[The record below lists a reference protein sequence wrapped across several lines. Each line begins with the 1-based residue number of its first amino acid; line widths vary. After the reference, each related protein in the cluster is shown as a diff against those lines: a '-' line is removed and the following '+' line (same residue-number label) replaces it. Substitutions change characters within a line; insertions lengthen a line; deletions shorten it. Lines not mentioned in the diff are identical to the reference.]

1 VVKLSEGSLMSIIVV
16 EDISH
21 VRFCVPDLAQMRIF
35 LEDFGLSVAE
45 DGGCLFARGAGQGP
59 VCHIT
64 EKGDAAFTTLGLRAS
79 SIADIE
85 KLAAAEG
92 AQLCSFDAPGGGQMV
107 RLVDPNGNVVEVVA
121 GQELRPLANNSTA
134 PSFNSGYEHPRLGR
148 APLVSPSPA
157 EVLRLGH
164 VVLEVADFR
173 ESEAWYKERFGF
185 LTSDEIEF
193 MPGAAIGA
201 FMRCDRG
208 DLPADHHTL
217 FLMQAQ
223 GEPKFNHAAFEVAGL
238 NAVMTGHDHLTA
250 KGYEAWWGV
259 GRHILGNQIF
269 DYWRDPWGHTL
280 EHWTDGDLLTAAD
293 PPAKASVMDL
303 LGVQWGPPMQMPGQ
317 GA

>member
-1 VVKLSEGSLMSIIVV
+1 MSIIAI

-21 VRFCVPDLAQMRIF
+21 VRFRAPDLVQMRTF
-35 LEDFGLSVAE
+35 LEDFGLNVAD
-45 DGGCLFARGAGQGP
+45 DGDRLFAHGKGQAP

-64 EKGDAAFTTLGLRAS
+64 EKGEAAFLALGLRAS
-79 SIADIE
+79 SVADLE

-92 AQLCSFDAPGGGQMV
+92 VEVTDFDAPVGGQVV
-107 RLVDPNGNVVEVVA
+107 RLVDPNGYGIEVVA
-121 GQELRPLANNSTA
+121 GQELRPVAGNAAA
-134 PSFNSGYEHPRLGR
+134 PSFNSGYDHPRLGR
-148 APLVSPSPA
+148 APLVAPSPA
-157 EVLRLGH
+157 EVVRLGH
-164 VVLEVADFR
+164 AVLEVSDFR
-173 ESEAWYKERFGF
+173 ESEGWYKERFGF

-201 FMRCDRG
+201 FMRCNRG
-208 DLPADHHTL
+208 DMPTDHHTL

-238 NAVMTGHDHLTA
+238 DAVMTGHDHLAA
-250 KGYEAWWGV
+250 KGYDAWWGI

-293 PPAKASVMDL
+293 PPAQATVMDL
-303 LGVQWGPPMQMPGQ
+303 LSVQWGPPMQMPGQ
-317 GA
+317 GG